1 MWETKEVGSVVAGS
15 WHSVCRGAILRSED
29 FCWCGYTCIYMRDGW
44 VSGLPSITVNYL
56 FSAAE
61 QDNASRLMVDSFYFE
76 IGVYS
81 SENSS
86 SSTSNERSAYCIN
99 EAKGEGCSPKV
110 LARIC
115 IILGAE
121 ETLYQKTFPV
131 TGCAITMPKGSWVA
145 IGHCKHRCH
154 DSTILNRE
162 TPHLFIAEYSFLLR

>member
-1 MWETKEVGSVVAGS
+1 MWL
-15 WHSVCRGAILRSED
+15 HVCIHERWLSFR
-29 FCWCGYTCIYMRDGW
+29 F
-44 VSGLPSITVNYL
+44 TVNYRHYL
-56 FSAAE
+56 LSAAE
-61 QDNASRLMVDSFYFE
+61 PDNASRLMVDSFYFE

-86 SSTSNERSAYCIN
+86 SSTPNERSAYCIN
-99 EAKGEGCSPKV
+99 EVKGEGCSPKV

-131 TGCAITMPKGSWVA
+131 TGCAITISKGSWVA